1 MAVFRTQGRNVSGPR
16 YAAGMSGLA
25 TWQRTWTDAQLTEAV
40 KASSS
45 WRGVMRALDLNSTS
59 AGAIRIVRRHAVRLG
74 LDTSH
79 FRGKRRWSDAQLRHA
94 VLESRSWDEV
104 LVALGLSDNSGN
116 TRTHVKGHAARLGL
130 DLSHLGSNAPVV
142 SKPRGLEPDLRHLRE
157 AGTSLA
163 AAWFMLC
170 GYNVLLPIEPA
181 TYDLVVSMPG
191 GLSRVQV
198 KTTTH
203 YSKNGWMVSVGRRP
217 YSAGNTA
224 PLVPYDPDVID
235 YFVIIDGD
243 LSIYLIPSTLIAGR
257 VGILLRTYKGYI
269 VGNAS
274 GLVGAE
280 AGAARRAAGAPV

>member
-1 MAVFRTQGRNVSGPR
+1 
-16 YAAGMSGLA
+16 
-25 TWQRTWTDAQLTEAV
+25 
-40 KASSS
+40 
-45 WRGVMRALDLNSTS
+45 MRALDLNSTS

-116 TRTHVKGHAARLGL
+116 VRTHVKGHAVRLGL
-130 DLSHLGSNAPVV
+130 DFSHLGSNVPVV
-142 SKPRGLEPDLRHLRE
+142 SKPRGLETDLRHLRD

-203 YSKNGWMVSVGRRP
+203 YSKNGWMISVGRRP
-217 YSAGNTA
+217 YSIRKDA
-224 PLVPYDPDVID
+224 PLIPYDPDVID
-235 YFVIIDGD
+235 YFFIIDGE
-243 LSIYLIPSTLIAGR
+243 LSIYLIPSRVIAGR
-257 VGILLRTYKGYI
+257 VSLLLRTYTRYI

-274 GLVGAE
+274 GLM
-280 AGAARRAAGAPV
+280 AADARTVKVAAQTPV